1 MYKRLFT
8 AQKLEMAYSD
18 KHGFNK
24 IRIYSLKELYKY
36 LRNLRLKMLIDALS
50 FIDSGSLFQIVTA
63 R

>member
-1 MYKRLFT
+1 
-8 AQKLEMAYSD
+8 MAYSD

-50 FIDSGSLFQIVTA
+50 FIDSGDANKSNKWSGILQFSPASL
-63 R
+63 

>member
-1 MYKRLFT
+1 
-8 AQKLEMAYSD
+8 MAYSD